1 MEINTVS
8 KRIELVI
15 AWDTLTPAE
24 KKTIRSVI
32 DRTSSDFAL
41 VNSKTILGIFNFRKV
56 WIDKRTY
63 QITREEK

>member
-1 MEINTVS
+1 MEINTVT

-32 DRTSSDFAL
+32 DKTSSDFVL
-41 VNSKTILGIFNFRKV
+41 VNSKTILGIFNFRKT
-56 WIDKRTY
+56 WIDKKTY
-63 QITREEK
+63 LATREEK